1 MKLNLLNT
9 GLLLVTSTMFLAC
22 NEDDSPINNS
32 PKLVEDIDA
41 EFNVPSTY
49 VFEREN
55 VSTVSFGGQTTR
67 LSMAK
72 EILGYL
78 AIDSGKS
85 KEALEAAFAHTAG
98 ASDFSTDELNES
110 SKSVKSKVAA
120 SDDLFGDKPL
130 AKQPKEAE
138 EEKKAIQDLMSGFL
152 KKQVT
157 EVVPNR
163 LVEAAPGVA
172 GFVADFED
180 TRRYVSAKGLEYNQA
195 FNKGLIG
202 ALIVDQVLNNYLG
215 DNRIEN
221 SDYIEKNTSET
232 TESGKNY
239 TKYEHHFDEAYGYVY
254 GDASVDGKS
263 PSTPE
268 GDKFLFKYIA
278 KVNGDSD
285 FEGIQEEIFNAFK
298 LGRSAVVAKEYD
310 VLRDAIE
317 ILQYN
322 ISKVIGVRAV
332 YYLQSG
338 KKDLASEATA
348 SALHG
353 LSEGYGFIYSLQ
365 FTRNPETNAPYF
377 TFAEVN
383 AMIAK
388 LEKGNGFWD
397 LTNGVVLDEIS
408 NQISAKFDFTTAQAA
423 E

>member
-1 MKLNLLNT
+1 MRSNILNT
-9 GLLLVTSTMFLAC
+9 GLLFVMSTMFLAC

-32 PKLVEDIDA
+32 PKLVEDIDV

-85 KEALEAAFAHTAG
+85 EQDLEAAFAHTAG
-98 ASDFSTDELNES
+98 ANDFSTVELNDS

-120 SDDLFGDKPL
+120 SDDLFGSDAL
-130 AKQPKEAE
+130 AKE
-138 EEKKAIQDLMSGFL
+138 AIQELMSGFL

-157 EVVPNR
+157 EVVPNS
-163 LVEAAPGVA
+163 LIEAAPGVA
-172 GFVADFED
+172 GFVGS
-180 TRRYVSAKGLEYNQA
+180 RYVSAKGLEYNQA

-215 DNRIEN
+215 NNRISNE
-221 SDYIEKNTSET
+221 SYIADNT
-232 TESGKNY
+232 TETLVSGKSY
-239 TKYEHHFDEAYGYVY
+239 TTYEHHFDEAYGYVY
-254 GDASVDGKS
+254 GDATVDGES
-263 PSTPE
+263 PITTE

-285 FEGIQEEIFNAFK
+285 FSGIQDQIFKAFK
-298 LGRSAVVAKEYD
+298 LGRSAVVAKEYG
-310 VLRDAIE
+310 VLSDAIE
-317 ILQYN
+317 ILQTQ

-332 YYLQSG
+332 HYLQAG
-338 KKDLASEATA
+338 KEDLASEAYA

-365 FTRNPETNAPYF
+365 FTRNPETDAPYF
-377 TFAEVN
+377 TFSEVN

-397 LTNGVVLDEIS
+397 LADGVVLDEIS

>member
-1 MKLNLLNT
+1 MRSNLLNT
-9 GLLLVTSTMFLAC
+9 GLLFVMSTMFLAC
-22 NEDDSPINNS
+22 NEDDSSINNS
-32 PKLVEDIDA
+32 HREVNDIDVK
-41 EFNVPSTY
+41 FNVPSTY

-72 EILGYL
+72 EILEYL

-85 KEALEAAFAHTAG
+85 EQDLEAAFAHMAG
-98 ASDFSTDELNES
+98 DDDFSSTELNES

-120 SDDLFGDKPL
+120 SDDLFGSDAL
-130 AKQPKEAE
+130 AKE
-138 EEKKAIQDLMSGFL
+138 AIQALMSGFL
-152 KKQVT
+152 KRHVT
-157 EVVPNR
+157 EVVPNI
-163 LVEAAPGVA
+163 LIEAAPGVA
-172 GFVADFED
+172 GFVGS
-180 TRRYVSAKGLEYNQA
+180 RYVSAKGLEYNQA

-215 DNRIEN
+215 NNRILNDGYITDN
-221 SDYIEKNTSET
+221 SSET
-232 TESGKNY
+232 LESGKNY

-254 GDASVDGKS
+254 GDASVDGES
-263 PSTPE
+263 PITTE

-285 FEGIQEEIFNAFK
+285 FSGIQDQIFKAFK

-317 ILQYN
+317 ILQYQ

-332 YYLQSG
+332 HYLQAG
-338 KKDLASEATA
+338 KEDLASEAYA

-365 FTRNPETNAPYF
+365 FTRNPETDAPYF
-377 TFAEVN
+377 TSSEVN

-388 LEKGNGFWD
+388 LENGNGFWD
-397 LTNGVVLDEIS
+397 LADGVVLDEIS

>member
-1 MKLNLLNT
+1 MKKYLLNT
-9 GLLLVTSTMFLAC
+9 SMLFVMSTMFLAC
-22 NEDDSPINNS
+22 NE
-32 PKLVEDIDA
+32 EDIPVNLSKKNVNDIDV

-49 VFEREN
+49 VFERDG

-85 KEALEAAFAHTAG
+85 EQDLEAAFAHTAG
-98 ASDFSTDELNES
+98 ADDFSSTELNES

-120 SDDLFGDKPL
+120 SDDLFGDDAL
-130 AKQPKEAE
+130 AKE
-138 EEKKAIQDLMSGFL
+138 AIQALMSGFL

-157 EVVPNR
+157 EVVPNS
-163 LVEAAPGVA
+163 LIEAAPGVA
-172 GFVADFED
+172 GFVGS
-180 TRRYVSAKGLEYNQA
+180 RYVSAKGLEYNQA

-202 ALIVDQVLNNYLG
+202 ALVVDQVLNNYLG
-215 DNRIEN
+215 DNRISNE
-221 SDYIEKNTSET
+221 SYIADNTTET
-232 TESGKNY
+232 LESGKNY

-254 GDASVDGKS
+254 GDATVDGES
-263 PSTPE
+263 PITTE

-285 FEGIQEEIFNAFK
+285 FSGIQDQIFKAFK

-317 ILQYN
+317 ILQYQ

-332 YYLQSG
+332 HYLQAG
-338 KKDLASEATA
+338 KEDLASEAYA
-348 SALHG
+348 SAFHG

-365 FTRNPETNAPYF
+365 FTRNPETDAPYF

-397 LTNGVVLDEIS
+397 LADGVVLDEIS

>member
-1 MKLNLLNT
+1 MKKYLLNT
-9 GLLLVTSTMFLAC
+9 SMLFVMSTMFLAC
-22 NEDDSPINNS
+22 NEEDSPVNLSKKN
-32 PKLVEDIDA
+32 VNDIDV

-49 VFEREN
+49 VFERDG

-78 AIDSGKS
+78 AVDSGKS
-85 KEALEAAFAHTAG
+85 EQALEAAFAHTAG
-98 ASDFSTDELNES
+98 ANDFSSTKLNES

-120 SDDLFGDKPL
+120 SDDLFGDDAL
-130 AKQPKEAE
+130 AKE
-138 EEKKAIQDLMSGFL
+138 AIQELMSGFL

-157 EVVPNR
+157 EVAPNS
-163 LVEAAPGVA
+163 LIEAAPGVA
-172 GFVADFED
+172 GFVGS
-180 TRRYVSAKGLEYNQA
+180 RYVSAKGLEYNQA

-215 DNRIEN
+215 NNRILNEG
-221 SDYIEKNTSET
+221 YIADNTAETLESE
-232 TESGKNY
+232 KNY

-254 GDASVDGKS
+254 GDASVDGES
-263 PSTPE
+263 PITTE

-285 FEGIQEEIFNAFK
+285 FSGIQDQIFIAFK

-317 ILQYN
+317 ILQYQ

-332 YYLQSG
+332 HYLQAG
-338 KKDLASEATA
+338 KEDLASKAYA

-365 FTRNPETNAPYF
+365 FTRNPKTDAPYF

-397 LTNGVVLDEIS
+397 LADGVVLDEIS

>member
-1 MKLNLLNT
+1 MKKYLLNT
-9 GLLLVTSTMFLAC
+9 SMLFVMSTMFLAC
-22 NEDDSPINNS
+22 NVDDSSVNLSKKN
-32 PKLVEDIDA
+32 VNDIDVD
-41 EFNVPSTY
+41 FNVPSTY
-49 VFEREN
+49 VFERDG

-98 ASDFSTDELNES
+98 ANDFSSTELNES

-120 SDDLFGDKPL
+120 SDDLFGDDAL
-130 AKQPKEAE
+130 AKEV
-138 EEKKAIQDLMSGFL
+138 IQELMSGFL

-157 EVVPNR
+157 EVVPNS
-163 LVEAAPGVA
+163 LIEAAPGVA
-172 GFVADFED
+172 GFVGS
-180 TRRYVSAKGLEYNQA
+180 RYVSAKGLEYNQA

-215 DNRIEN
+215 NNRISNE
-221 SDYIEKNTSET
+221 SYIADNTTET
-232 TESGKNY
+232 LESGKNY

-254 GDASVDGKS
+254 GDATVDGES
-263 PSTPE
+263 PITTE

-285 FEGIQEEIFNAFK
+285 FSGIQDQIFKAFK

-317 ILQYN
+317 ILQYQ

-332 YYLQSG
+332 HYLQAG
-338 KKDLASEATA
+338 KEDLASEAYA

-365 FTRNPETNAPYF
+365 FTRNPETDAPYF

-388 LEKGNGFWD
+388 LENGNGFWD
-397 LTNGVVLDEIS
+397 LADGDVLDEIS

>member
-1 MKLNLLNT
+1 MRSNLLNT
-9 GLLLVTSTMFLAC
+9 GLLFVMSTMFLAC

-32 PKLVEDIDA
+32 PKLVEDIDV

-85 KEALEAAFAHTAG
+85 EQDLEAAFAHTAG
-98 ASDFSTDELNES
+98 ANDFSTVEMNDS

-120 SDDLFGDKPL
+120 SDDLFGSDAL
-130 AKQPKEAE
+130 AKE
-138 EEKKAIQDLMSGFL
+138 AIQELMSGFL

-157 EVVPNR
+157 EVVPNS
-163 LVEAAPGVA
+163 LIEAAPGVA
-172 GFVADFED
+172 GFVGS
-180 TRRYVSAKGLEYNQA
+180 RYVSAKGLEYNQA

-215 DNRIEN
+215 NNRILNEG
-221 SDYIEKNTSET
+221 YIADNTAEKL
-232 TESGKNY
+232 ESGANY

-254 GDASVDGKS
+254 GDASVDGES
-263 PSTPE
+263 PITTE

-285 FEGIQEEIFNAFK
+285 FSGIQDQIFKAFK

-310 VLRDAIE
+310 VLSDAIE
-317 ILQYN
+317 ILQTQ

-332 YYLQSG
+332 HYLQAG
-338 KKDLASEATA
+338 KEDLASKAYA

-365 FTRNPETNAPYF
+365 FTRNPETDAPYF

-397 LTNGVVLDEIS
+397 LADGVVLDEIS

>member
-85 KEALEAAFAHTAG
+85 KEALEDAFAHTAG

-120 SDDLFGDKPL
+120 SDDLFGSDGV
-130 AKQPKEAE
+130 AKE
-138 EEKKAIQDLMSGFL
+138 AIQDLMSGFL

-172 GFVADFED
+172 GFVDF
-180 TRRYVSAKGLEYNQA
+180 RYVSAKGLEYDQA

-278 KVNGDSD
+278 KVNGDPD
-285 FEGIQEEIFNAFK
+285 FVGIQEEIFNAFK

-365 FTRNPETNAPYF
+365 FTRNPKTNAPYF

-397 LTNGVVLDEIS
+397 LADGVVLDEIS

-423 E
+423 ESKK

>member
-1 MKLNLLNT
+1 MKKYLLNT
-9 GLLLVTSTMFLAC
+9 SMLFVMSTTFLAC
-22 NEDDSPINNS
+22 NEEDSPVNLSKKN
-32 PKLVEDIDA
+32 VNDIDV

-49 VFEREN
+49 VFERDG

-78 AIDSGKS
+78 AVDSGKS
-85 KEALEAAFAHTAG
+85 EQALEAAFAHTAG
-98 ASDFSTDELNES
+98 ANDFSSTELNES

-120 SDDLFGDKPL
+120 SDDLFGDDAL
-130 AKQPKEAE
+130 AKE
-138 EEKKAIQDLMSGFL
+138 AIQALMSGFL

-157 EVVPNR
+157 EVVPNS
-163 LVEAAPGVA
+163 LIEAAPGVA

-180 TRRYVSAKGLEYNQA
+180 TRYYVSAKGLEYNQA

-202 ALIVDQVLNNYLG
+202 ALVVDQVLNNYLG
-215 DNRIEN
+215 ENRIDDP
-221 SDYIEKNTSET
+221 DYIEKNTSET
-232 TESGKNY
+232 LESGKNY

-254 GDASVDGKS
+254 GDASEDGES
-263 PSTPE
+263 PINSV

-278 KVNGDSD
+278 RVNGDPD
-285 FEGIQEEIFNAFK
+285 FVEIQNQIFKAFK

-317 ILQYN
+317 ILQYQ

-332 YYLQSG
+332 HYLQAG
-338 KKDLASEATA
+338 KKHLASKTYAKA
-348 SALHG
+348 FHG

-365 FTRNPETNAPYF
+365 FTRNPETDAPYF

-397 LTNGVVLDEIS
+397 LADGVVLDEIS

-423 E
+423 ESNK

>member
-1 MKLNLLNT
+1 MRSNILNT
-9 GLLLVTSTMFLAC
+9 GLLFVMSTMFLAC

-32 PKLVEDIDA
+32 PKLVEDIDV

-72 EILGYL
+72 EILEYL

-85 KEALEAAFAHTAG
+85 EQDLEAAFAHMAG
-98 ASDFSTDELNES
+98 DDDFSSTELNES

-120 SDDLFGDKPL
+120 SDDLFGSDAL
-130 AKQPKEAE
+130 AKE
-138 EEKKAIQDLMSGFL
+138 AIQELMSGFL

-157 EVVPNR
+157 EVVPNS
-163 LVEAAPGVA
+163 LIEAAPGVA
-172 GFVADFED
+172 GFVGS
-180 TRRYVSAKGLEYNQA
+180 RYVSAKGLEYNQA

-215 DNRIEN
+215 NNRILNEG
-221 SDYIEKNTSET
+221 YIADNTAEKL
-232 TESGKNY
+232 ESGANY

-254 GDASVDGKS
+254 GDASVDGES
-263 PSTPE
+263 PITTE

-285 FEGIQEEIFNAFK
+285 FSGIQDQIFKAFK

-317 ILQYN
+317 ILQYQ

-332 YYLQSG
+332 HYLQAG
-338 KKDLASEATA
+338 KEDLASEAYA

-365 FTRNPETNAPYF
+365 FTRNPETDAPYF
-377 TFAEVN
+377 TFSEVN

-388 LEKGNGFWD
+388 LENGNGFWD
-397 LTNGVVLDEIS
+397 LADGVVLDEIS

>member
-1 MKLNLLNT
+1 MKKYLLNT
-9 GLLLVTSTMFLAC
+9 SMLFVMSTMFLAC
-22 NEDDSPINNS
+22 NEEDSPVNLSKKN
-32 PKLVEDIDA
+32 VNDIDV

-49 VFEREN
+49 VFERDG

-78 AIDSGKS
+78 AVDSGKS
-85 KEALEAAFAHTAG
+85 EQALEAAFAHTAG
-98 ASDFSTDELNES
+98 ANDFSSTELNES

-120 SDDLFGDKPL
+120 SDDLFGDDAL
-130 AKQPKEAE
+130 AKE
-138 EEKKAIQDLMSGFL
+138 AIQELMSGFL

-157 EVVPNR
+157 EVAPNS
-163 LVEAAPGVA
+163 LIEAAPGVA
-172 GFVADFED
+172 GFVGS
-180 TRRYVSAKGLEYNQA
+180 RYVSAKGLEYNQA

-215 DNRIEN
+215 NNRILNEG
-221 SDYIEKNTSET
+221 YIADNTAETLESE
-232 TESGKNY
+232 KNY

-254 GDASVDGKS
+254 GDASVDGES
-263 PSTPE
+263 PITTE

-285 FEGIQEEIFNAFK
+285 FSGIQDQIFIAFK

-317 ILQYN
+317 ILQYQ

-332 YYLQSG
+332 HYLQAG
-338 KKDLASEATA
+338 KEDLASKAYA

-365 FTRNPETNAPYF
+365 FTRNPKTDAPYF

-397 LTNGVVLDEIS
+397 LADGVVLDEIS

>member
-1 MKLNLLNT
+1 MKKYLLNT
-9 GLLLVTSTMFLAC
+9 SMLFVMSTMFLAC
-22 NEDDSPINNS
+22 NVDDSPVNLSKKN
-32 PKLVEDIDA
+32 VNDIDVD
-41 EFNVPSTY
+41 FNVPSTY
-49 VFEREN
+49 VFERDG

-78 AIDSGKS
+78 AVDSGKS

-98 ASDFSTDELNES
+98 ADDFSSTELNES

-120 SDDLFGDKPL
+120 SDDLFGDDAL
-130 AKQPKEAE
+130 AKE
-138 EEKKAIQDLMSGFL
+138 AIQALMSGFL
-152 KKQVT
+152 KKQVE
-157 EVVPNR
+157 EVVPYS

-172 GFVADFED
+172 GFVGS
-180 TRRYVSAKGLEYNQA
+180 RYVSAKGLEYNQA

-202 ALIVDQVLNNYLG
+202 ALVVDQVLNNYLG
-215 DNRIEN
+215 NNRISNE
-221 SDYIEKNTSET
+221 SYIADNTTET
-232 TESGKNY
+232 LESGKNY

-254 GDASVDGKS
+254 GDASVDGES
-263 PSTPE
+263 PITTE

-285 FEGIQEEIFNAFK
+285 FSGIQDQIFKAFK

-310 VLRDAIE
+310 VLTDAIE
-317 ILQYN
+317 ILQYQ

-332 YYLQSG
+332 HYLQAG
-338 KKDLASEATA
+338 KEDLASKAYA

-365 FTRNPETNAPYF
+365 FTRNPETDAPYF

-397 LTNGVVLDEIS
+397 LADGVVLDEIS